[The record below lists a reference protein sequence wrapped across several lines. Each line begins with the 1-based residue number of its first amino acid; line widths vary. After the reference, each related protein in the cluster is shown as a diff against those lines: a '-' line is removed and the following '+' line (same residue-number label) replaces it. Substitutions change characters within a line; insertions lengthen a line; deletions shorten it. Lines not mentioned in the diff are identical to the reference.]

1 MAYLSSPLDT
11 ALNST
16 SKLRIL
22 RLLIE
27 QDRTVSAREASRL
40 TGMSLPAIR
49 GALESLVKSGLVD
62 REISGRQF
70 LCRANREHLLLTQIL
85 VPLFASEAKWPMM
98 LFAEI
103 RQVIASMEKQAAR
116 GPSRAHFDLP
126 AVWIFGSVAKGMD
139 HPGSDFDLMFL
150 ARNDHSA
157 VVVSEVLSFELP
169 DLSRRL
175 GMDVRPVVVT
185 MAQAKHQLQRH
196 DPFMSAALRSAR
208 VVHGEIPAELNLGK
222 KNKRSKGQ

>member
-11 ALNST
+11 ALNSQ

-49 GALESLVKSGLVD
+49 GALESLVKAGLVD

-70 LCRANREHLLLTQIL
+70 LCRANRQHLLVVQIL
-85 VPLFASEAKWPMM
+85 APLFASEARWPNM

-103 RQVIASMEKQAAR
+103 RQVIASMETHAASK
-116 GPSRAHFDLP
+116 PSRAHFDLP
-126 AVWIFGSVAKGMD
+126 AVWIFGSVAKGTD
-139 HPGSDFDLMFL
+139 RPGSDLDLMFL
-150 ARNDHSA
+150 ARNDHTA
-157 VVVSEVLSFELP
+157 DVVSQAVGDELA
-169 DLSRRL
+169 DLSHRL
-175 GMDVRPVVVT
+175 GMDVRPVVITV
-185 MAQAKHQLQRH
+185 AQAKHQLEQH
-196 DPFMSAALRSAR
+196 DYFMTAALRSAR
-208 VVHGEIPAELNLGK
+208 VVHGEIPAELNFGK
-222 KNKRSKGQ
+222 TNQRTTSR

>member
-1 MAYLSSPLDT
+1 M
-11 ALNST
+11 NSM
-16 SKLRIL
+16 SKVRIL

-49 GALESLVKSGLVD
+49 GALESLVKAGLVD

-70 LCRANREHLLLTQIL
+70 LCRANRQHLLVQQIL
-85 VPLFASEAKWPMM
+85 IPLFAAEAKWPMT

-103 RQVIASMEKQAAR
+103 RRVIASMEKAGAS
-116 GPSRAHFDLP
+116 GPSRSHFDLP

-150 ARNDHSA
+150 VGNDHTSS
-157 VVVSEVLSFELP
+157 VVSQVIGLELFEL
-169 DLSRRL
+169 SHRF
-175 GMDVRPVVVT
+175 GMDVRPVIVT
-185 MAQAKHQLQRH
+185 VAQAKHQLQHH

-208 VVHGEIPAELNLGK
+208 VVYGEIPAELRLGK
-222 KNKRSKGQ
+222 ANQRTKGR